1 MTTTAASLRALFPEF
16 ASTAT
21 FPDAAINAWLAVAV
35 GFVNADRWGAN
46 TDFGVALWTAHQL
59 AIGRRNA
66 VTAGNGG
73 APGTSLGVLTSK
85 SAGGVS
91 AGYDFS
97 SVSEK
102 DAGFWNQT
110 SYGIQFYRLSQ
121 QFGMGPLQVGTDGG
135 SGVIAGVWPG
145 PVW

>member
-1 MTTTAASLRALFPEF
+1 MFPEF
-16 ASTAT
+16 ASTANY
-21 FPDAAINAWLAVAV
+21 PAGQIDAWLAIAV
-35 GFVNADRWGAN
+35 GFVNADRWGVN
-46 TDFGVALWTAHQL
+46 TDFGVTLWTAHQL
-59 AIGRRNA
+59 AISRKNTVSA
-66 VTAGNGG
+66 ANGG
-73 APGTSLGVLTSK
+73 APGTTLGVLTSK
-85 SAGGVS
+85 LGGGVS

-135 SGVIAGVWPG
+135 SGVIAGAWPG